1 MKLRR
6 PELVEVLFES
16 IAASGIP
23 DDNARA
29 AASHAAARLSQL
41 AAGSRL
47 YIPAPDEKR
56 RARDI
61 AIRVAHGNGASIR
74 ALARTF
80 RMSKSRVHSILKT
93 DPSALL
99 S

>member
-6 PELVEVLFES
+6 PELLEILFES

-23 DDNARA
+23 DDHARV
-29 AASHAAARLSQL
+29 AASHAAARLSQIG
-41 AAGSRL
+41 AGGRL
-47 YIPAPDEKR
+47 YIPIPDEKR
-56 RARDI
+56 RARDV
-61 AIRVAHGNGASIR
+61 AIRIAHGKGASVR
-74 ALARTF
+74 KLARSF
-80 RMSKSRVHSILKT
+80 HLSKSRVHDILKV

>member
-1 MKLRR
+1 M
-6 PELVEVLFES
+6 FEA

-23 DDNARA
+23 DDHARA
-29 AASHAAARLSQL
+29 AASHAAARLSQI
-41 AAGSRL
+41 APGSRL

-74 ALARTF
+74 KLARSF
-80 RMSKSRVHSILKT
+80 RMSKSRVHAILKA

>member
-1 MKLRR
+1 MTIRR
-6 PELVEVLFES
+6 PELVEILFES
-16 IAASGIP
+16 IAGAGIP
-23 DDNARA
+23 DAQARA
-29 AASHAAARLSQL
+29 AATHAAARLSQL

-47 YIPAPDEKR
+47 YIPIPDEKR

-61 AIRVAHGNGASIR
+61 AIRVAHGNGDSVRKI
-74 ALARTF
+74 ARRW
-80 RMSKSRVHSILKT
+80 RMSKSRVHAILKV

>member
-6 PELVEVLFES
+6 TELIEILFES

-23 DDNARA
+23 TDNSRA
-29 AASHAAARLSQL
+29 AASYAAARLSQL

-47 YIPAPDEKR
+47 YIPIPDEKR

-74 ALARTF
+74 KLARSF
-80 RMSKSRVHSILKT
+80 RMSKSRVHAILKA

>member
-6 PELVEVLFES
+6 TELVEILFES

-23 DDNARA
+23 DDHARA
-29 AASHAAARLSQL
+29 AASHAAARLSQI

-47 YIPAPDEKR
+47 YIPLDDEKR

-61 AIRVAHGNGASIR
+61 AIRVAHGNGASVR
-74 ALARTF
+74 KLAQSF

>member
-6 PELVEVLFES
+6 SELVEILFES

-23 DDNARA
+23 ADHARA
-29 AASHAAARLSQL
+29 AASHPAARLSQV

-47 YIPAPDEKR
+47 YIPIPDEKR

-74 ALARTF
+74 SLARSF
-80 RMSKSRVHSILKT
+80 RMSKSRVHDILKR